1 MRQTLVDAR
10 RDLAKTASFAGLHF
24 IVAFTVAWLLTGSV
38 AVATGIGLIEPL
50 ANTVA
55 FFFHER
61 AWARADARAV
71 ARRARRPAMRPPA
84 AAPDHASHA
93 AAA

>member
-1 MRQTLVDAR
+1 MRQKVFAAR
-10 RDLAKTASFAGLHF
+10 RDLAKTASFAALHF
-24 IVAFTVAWLLTGSV
+24 AVAFTVAYLLTGSV

-61 AWARADARAV
+61 AWARAEARAA
-71 ARRARRPAMRPPA
+71 ARATTRAVPQ
-84 AAPDHASHA
+84 A